1 MHFSNPYAQAKAM
14 GALYMAQT
22 VASIDAAACFRLK
35 ELKTIA
41 LTAAAGHEVMRAAA
55 RLADEARELEKAN
68 DTVSRQPHAR
78 TGELMQKLSLLD
90 KPEKI

>member
-1 MHFSNPYAQAKAM
+1 
-14 GALYMAQT
+14 
-22 VASIDAAACFRLK
+22 
-35 ELKTIA
+35 
-41 LTAAAGHEVMRAAA
+41 MRAAA
-55 RLADEARELEKAN
+55 RLADEARELEKSN